1 MRIRCPYCG
10 ERSVDEFVAM
20 GPADL
25 VRPAVDAP
33 TDAFVAYVYERE
45 NPRGTHRELYY
56 HAYGCHAWLAVSR
69 DTLLHDVRA
78 AEAMMLT
85 EAQGETP

>member
-25 VRPAVDAP
+25 ARPPADAP
-33 TDAFVAYVYERE
+33 TQAFFAYVYERE
-45 NPRGTHRELYY
+45 NPRGAHRELYY
-56 HAYGCHAWLAVSR
+56 HAHGCHAWLAVSR
-69 DTLLHDVRA
+69 DTLLHDVRS
-78 AEAMMLT
+78 AEPMMPIET
-85 EAQGETP
+85 EGETP